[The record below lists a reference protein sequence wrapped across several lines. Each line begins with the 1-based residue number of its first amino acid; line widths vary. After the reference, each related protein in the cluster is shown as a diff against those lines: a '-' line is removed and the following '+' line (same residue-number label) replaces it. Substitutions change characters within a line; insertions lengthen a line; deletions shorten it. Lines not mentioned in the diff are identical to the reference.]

1 MLKIRNT
8 SIDKSAPNLSRS
20 GRRRRGGL
28 LTMEM
33 ILVLPILFTVLM
45 AVFEFSILFFARS
58 SVVQACRAA
67 ARRASLGVTD
77 QSEIEEVVR
86 RVLSPN
92 LQYNHTVYYIPAERA
107 GEITT
112 VGLTQGDCATLGNV
126 VYMGNRDCRQAL
138 WNSVVTGVAG
148 SGA

>member
-1 MLKIRNT
+1 MLKLRT
-8 SIDKSAPNLSRS
+8 SRIAKPSIGRQRPV
-20 GRRRRGGL
+20 RRRRGL
-28 LTMEM
+28 LTIEM
-33 ILVLPILFTVLM
+33 LIVLPILFTVLL

-77 QSEIEEVVR
+77 QAEIEDVVN

-92 LQYNHTVYYIPAERA
+92 LQYNHTVYFIPAERA

-112 VGLTQGDCATLGNV
+112 VGLTVPMSTAAPDLLWPIGFSLQGRFLIEET
-126 VYMGNRDCRQAL
+126 
-138 WNSVVTGVAG
+138 SVVRE
-148 SGA
+148 

>member
-86 RVLSPN
+86 GVLSPN

-112 VGLTQGDCATLGNV
+112 VGLTVPMSTAAPDLLWPVGFSLQGRYLIEET
-126 VYMGNRDCRQAL
+126 
-138 WNSVVTGVAG
+138 SVVRE
-148 SGA
+148 

>member
-1 MLKIRNT
+1 MLKLRT
-8 SIDKSAPNLSRS
+8 SRIVKPSIGRQRS
-20 GRRRRGGL
+20 VRRRRGL
-28 LTMEM
+28 LTIEM
-33 ILVLPILFTVLM
+33 LIVLPILFTVLL

-77 QSEIEEVVR
+77 QEEIEDVVR

-92 LQYNHTVYYIPAERA
+92 LQYNHTVYFIPAERA

-112 VGLTQGDCATLGNV
+112 VGLTVPMSTAAPDLLWPIGFSLQGRFLIEET
-126 VYMGNRDCRQAL
+126 
-138 WNSVVTGVAG
+138 SVVRE
-148 SGA
+148 

>member
-1 MLKIRNT
+1 MLKIRNA
-8 SIDKSAPNLSRS
+8 SISKSVA
-20 GRRRRGGL
+20 GRRQPVRRGGL

-67 ARRASLGVTD
+67 ARRASLGVAD
-77 QSEIEEVVR
+77 QAEIEDVVR

-112 VGLTQGDCATLGNV
+112 VGLTVPMSTAAPDLLWPVGFSLQGRFLAEET
-126 VYMGNRDCRQAL
+126 
-138 WNSVVTGVAG
+138 SVVRE
-148 SGA
+148 

>member
-1 MLKIRNT
+1 MLQIRSSSGLT
-8 SIDKSAPNLSRS
+8 SAS
-20 GRRRRGGL
+20 GRTPVRRRGGL
-28 LTMEM
+28 LSMEL

-45 AVFEFSILFFARS
+45 GIFEFSMLFFARS

-67 ARRASLGVTD
+67 ARRASLGVAD
-77 QSEIEEVVR
+77 QAEIEDVVR

-112 VGLTQGDCATLGNV
+112 VGLTVPMSTAAPDLLWPVGFSLQGRYLIEET
-126 VYMGNRDCRQAL
+126 
-138 WNSVVTGVAG
+138 SVVRE
-148 SGA
+148 

>member
-1 MLKIRNT
+1 MLKIQKQPISN
-8 SIDKSAPNLSRS
+8 SPA
-20 GRRRRGGL
+20 GRRQPVRRGGL

-67 ARRASLGVTD
+67 ARRASLGVAD

-112 VGLTQGDCATLGNV
+112 VGLTVPMSTAAPDL
-126 VYMGNRDCRQAL
+126 L
-138 WNSVVTGVAG
+138 WPVGFSLKGRYLIEETSVVRE
-148 SGA
+148 